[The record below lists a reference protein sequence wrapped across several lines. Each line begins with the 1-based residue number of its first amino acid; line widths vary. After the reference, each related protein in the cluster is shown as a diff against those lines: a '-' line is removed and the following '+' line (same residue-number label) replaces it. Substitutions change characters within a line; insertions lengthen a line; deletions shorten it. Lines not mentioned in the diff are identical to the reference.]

1 LKGDAEGLLGVVI
14 AAVALETAVTLV
26 VCVSRVR
33 MKRVPHVPPRCSSS
47 WTAAFAVGVALV
59 VAGCSRTAPSN
70 PRGPAPLDD
79 GQIAEVIDA
88 IDTQQIETAHL
99 GVEHASDPEVR
110 AFAQELLGD
119 QRAARK
125 ELLARVAV
133 DRVGLVPSILVD
145 LFESRERAARA
156 WLSNLTGQT
165 FDQDFVANEIKE
177 QTRQLDWLDHML
189 IPGAHD
195 ADLRAELQRQR
206 PLAAARLATA
216 QRLAGRFPRSASDPQ
231 P

>member
-1 LKGDAEGLLGVVI
+1 
-14 AAVALETAVTLV
+14 
-26 VCVSRVR
+26 
-33 MKRVPHVPPRCSSS
+33 MKRMPRVSLRRSPS
-47 WTAAFAVGVALV
+47 RTAAFAVGVALV
-59 VAGCSRTAPSN
+59 VAGCSRTPPSN
-70 PRGPAPLDD
+70 PSGAAPLDD
-79 GQIAEVIDA
+79 GQIAEIVDA

-99 GVEHASDPEVR
+99 GLEHGSDPEAR
-110 AFAQELLGD
+110 AFAQDLLGD

-133 DRVGLVPSILVD
+133 DRVGLQPSILLE

-189 IPGAHD
+189 IPGARD

-206 PLAAARLATA
+206 AVAAGRLATA
-216 QRLAGRFPRSASDPQ
+216 QRLASRFPRSASDPL